1 MTGGPLTILQLT
13 HQGGPA
19 GSTQS
24 IFNLSQYLN
33 GRGHRV
39 LVGCRDDVLLAR
51 LARDAGLPVVPL
63 AFLSRG
69 ALTRA
74 VADLLARERVD
85 VVNSHATL
93 DRRALTWMRWRGRL
107 PGALVVTRRTMP
119 RTSPVELLPVGLTAD
134 RTIAVSEAVARAL
147 RRRLHPGARLR
158 VVPNGIALERI
169 DAAVPAGDLAAARA
183 ALGDTDGRPV
193 VAIVSR
199 LKDQHVVLQAL
210 PRLAR
215 GVVVACVGVEPDA
228 RLRALAEAA
237 PSRHRVV
244 FVPLIDRPL
253 AFYRL
258 AALAALPSRME
269 GLSQSLL
276 EAMALGL
283 PVAASA
289 AGGNPDL
296 VHGGETGLLIP
307 PLDPA
312 AWAAGLERLLG
323 EDAQF
328 GGAVDRLPVSRR
340 RTKSLPGLLLW
351 SRRAASLARQRAVR
365 FVYCGNVKPAGY
377 PARWVYERTKTPYCV
392 FLYGADLLSERHK
405 YHHSRLKRRASRAIL
420 GGAAAL
426 VAISNWTRD
435 LALTV
440 LGELGLDGHGQRL
453 RVVHLGTDPARF
465 RPRVDGTELS
475 RRLELADGS
484 GAGLGSTRWLLT
496 VARLEPHKGI
506 DTVLQALPAILA
518 RAPDVRYAVAGAGAA
533 AERAKLERLAS
544 ELGVAE
550 RVQFLGEVSERDL
563 PALYGLAT
571 VYVGA
576 SRRGERI
583 GVEGFGISLVEA
595 SACGLPVVAGNSGG
609 VPDAVRDGETGF
621 LVPPEDPAAF
631 CDAICRLLA
640 DDELARRVGA
650 AGRRAVETYYNW
662 DRVVRDLRAV
672 EAEVV
677 AR

>member
-1 MTGGPLTILQLT
+1 MGGGIARLHGELARRY
-13 HQGGPA
+13 PA
-19 GSTQS
+19 GELIVSTPQ
-24 IFNLSQYLN
+24 
-33 GRGHRV
+33 
-39 LVGCRDDVLLAR
+39 
-51 LARDAGLPVVPL
+51 DA
-63 AFLSRG
+63 
-69 ALTRA
+69 
-74 VADLLARERVD
+74 
-85 VVNSHATL
+85 
-93 DRRALTWMRWRGRL
+93 
-107 PGALVVTRRTMP
+107 
-119 RTSPVELLPVGLTAD
+119 
-134 RTIAVSEAVARAL
+134 
-147 RRRLHPGARLR
+147 
-158 VVPNGIALERI
+158 
-169 DAAVPAGDLAAARA
+169 DAAEV
-183 ALGDTDGRPV
+183 
-193 VAIVSR
+193 
-199 LKDQHVVLQAL
+199 
-210 PRLAR
+210 
-215 GVVVACVGVEPDA
+215 
-228 RLRALAEAA
+228 
-237 PSRHRVV
+237 
-244 FVPLIDRPL
+244 
-253 AFYRL
+253 
-258 AALAALPSRME
+258 
-269 GLSQSLL
+269 
-276 EAMALGL
+276 
-283 PVAASA
+283 
-289 AGGNPDL
+289 
-296 VHGGETGLLIP
+296 
-307 PLDPA
+307 
-312 AWAAGLERLLG
+312 
-323 EDAQF
+323 DAQF
-328 GGAVDRLPVSRR
+328 GGAVDRLPIGRG

-351 SRRAASLARQRAVR
+351 SRRAASLARQRGVR

-465 RPRVDGTELS
+465 RPRVDATELR
-475 RRLELADGS
+475 RRLELTDGS
-484 GAGLGSTRWLLT
+484 GTGGGTRWLLT

-533 AERAKLERLAS
+533 AERAKLERLAG

-576 SRRGERI
+576 SRRAEQI

-621 LVPPEDPAAF
+621 LVAPEDPAAF
-631 CDAICRLLA
+631 ADAICRLLA
-640 DDELARRVGA
+640 DDELTRRVGA
-650 AGRRAVETYYNW
+650 AGRRAVESYYNW
-662 DRVVRDLRAV
+662 DRVVRDLRAI